1 MRVPQPRRLRL
12 SYSLT
17 CSTSTNQEEHM
28 PAGLASEQVW
38 EVIGKHNF
46 GVLGMVTAKGEAR
59 TVGIVYILD
68 ERRLYI
74 GTWTEMWKVRHV
86 AQNPNVSL
94 TIPIHK
100 HVPLMPWIK
109 VPAATI
115 TFCGRADVLAAVDVP
130 RTLLEKL
137 YHGVAEDQE
146 KMARYSLIEVTPE
159 KEFLTYGIGV
169 SLLDMRDPLKA
180 RKRAPVGV

>member
-1 MRVPQPRRLRL
+1 MPDE
-12 SYSLT
+12 LT
-17 CSTSTNQEEHM
+17 
-28 PAGLASEQVW
+28 SEQVW

-59 TVGIVYILD
+59 TAGIVYILD

-74 GTWTEMWKVRHV
+74 GTWTEMWKTRHV
-86 AQNPNVSL
+86 SQNPNVSV

-100 HVPLMPWIK
+100 RVPFMPWIK

-115 TFCGRADVLAAVDVP
+115 TFSGRADVHAALDVP
-130 RTLLEKL
+130 LPLLARF
-137 YHGVAEDQE
+137 YHGMAEDRE

-159 KEFLTYGIGV
+159 KEFLTYGVGV
-169 SLLDMRDPLKA
+169 SLLDMRDPEKA

>member
-1 MRVPQPRRLRL
+1 
-12 SYSLT
+12 
-17 CSTSTNQEEHM
+17 M
-28 PAGLASEQVW
+28 PAGPTTEQVW
-38 EVIGKHNF
+38 EVIEKHNF
-46 GVLGMVTAKGEAR
+46 GVLGMVTARGEAR
-59 TVGIVYILD
+59 TVGIVYIVD

-86 AQNPNVSL
+86 SANPNVSL

-100 HVPLMPWIK
+100 RVPFMPWIK

-115 TFCGRADVLAAVDVP
+115 TFCGRADVLPALDVP
-130 RTLLEKL
+130 RPLLEKL
-137 YHGVAEDQE
+137 YHGVAEDRQ

>member
-1 MRVPQPRRLRL
+1 
-12 SYSLT
+12 
-17 CSTSTNQEEHM
+17 M
-28 PAGLASEQVW
+28 PAELSAEQVW
-38 EVIGKHNF
+38 EVIEKHNF
-46 GVLGMVTAKGEAR
+46 GVLGMVTAKGDSR
-59 TVGIVYILD
+59 TAGIVYIVD

-74 GTWTEMWKVRHV
+74 GTWTDMWKTRHV

-100 HVPLMPWIK
+100 RVPFMPWIK

-115 TFCGRADVLAAVDVP
+115 TFCGRADVHEALDVP
-130 RTLLEKL
+130 RKLLAKL
-137 YHGVAEDQE
+137 YHGVAEDRE

>member
-1 MRVPQPRRLRL
+1 MTNG
-12 SYSLT
+12 LT
-17 CSTSTNQEEHM
+17 SD
-28 PAGLASEQVW
+28 QVW
-38 EVIGKHNF
+38 EVIEKQNF
-46 GVLGMVTAKGEAR
+46 GVLGMVTAKHEAR
-59 TVGIVYILD
+59 TTGIVYILGG
-68 ERRLYI
+68 RRLYI
-74 GTWTEMWKVRHV
+74 GTWTEMWKTRHV

-100 HVPLMPWIK
+100 RVPFMPWIK

-115 TFCGRADVLAAVDVP
+115 TFSGRADVHAALDVP
-130 RTLLEKL
+130 RTLLARF
-137 YHGVAEDQE
+137 YHDMAEDRE

-169 SLLDMRDPLKA
+169 SLLDMRDPEKA